1 MGGRCFFIGHRDT
14 PESIFLQLLSAV
26 ERHIV
31 EYGVTEFLVG
41 GYGSFDALA
50 ASAVRQLKHKYIN
63 IQLVKLLP
71 YYAPHRS
78 ATGMAQFDGSLYPD
92 GMEKVP
98 KRLAII
104 RANRYAV
111 DSSQY
116 MIAYV
121 RRFGNS
127 RNILEYAQKRLLIEN
142 LAET

>member
-1 MGGRCFFIGHRDT
+1 M
-14 PESIFLQLLSAV
+14 
-26 ERHIV
+26 
-31 EYGVTEFLVG
+31 
-41 GYGSFDALA
+41 
-50 ASAVRQLKHKYIN
+50 RQLKHKYIN

-71 YYAPHRS
+71 YYAPHRY
-78 ATGMAQFDGSLYPD
+78 ATDMEQFDGSLYPD